1 MKRTRERFDKIN
13 VVPFIDIVLV
23 LLVIVLTTAT
33 FITQKHIDIDIPSSS
48 SATPSKAKK
57 SISLSIDAKG
67 KYFYEKKEISKEELK
82 TKLLKLN
89 NKKDNISLATD
100 SKTPFEDFIYVIDI
114 LKSKKFENIS
124 VLTKS
129 NDE

>member
-1 MKRTRERFDKIN
+1 MRRTRERFDKIN

-33 FITQKHIDIDIPSSS
+33 FITQKHIDIDIPTTS
-48 SATPSKAKK
+48 SATTVKEKK
-57 SISLSIDAKG
+57 SISISIDGKG
-67 KYFYEKKEISKEELK
+67 KYFYEKKEIGKEDLK
-82 TKLLKLN
+82 KRLMKLD

-100 SKTPFEDFIYVIDI
+100 SKTDFEDFIYVIDI

-124 VLTKS
+124 ILTKS
-129 NDE
+129 SK

>member
-1 MKRTRERFDKIN
+1 MRRGRERFDKIN

-33 FITQKHIDIDIPSSS
+33 FISQKHIDIDIPTTS
-48 SATPSKAKK
+48 SATASKAKK
-57 SISLSIDAKG
+57 SISISIDDKG
-67 KYFYEKKEISKEELK
+67 KYFYEKKEISKEALK
-82 TKLLKLN
+82 EKLLKLD

-100 SKTPFEDFIYVIDI
+100 SKTAFEDFIYVIDI

-124 VLTKS
+124 VLTKTS
-129 NDE
+129 D